1 MFSLT
6 RVGVTLKGKEYDQ
19 GIVEN
24 YSKNKGSRAGS

>member
-6 RVGVTLKGKEYDQ
+6 RVGVTLKGNEYDP

-24 YSKNKGSRAGS
+24 YNKNKGSKAGS